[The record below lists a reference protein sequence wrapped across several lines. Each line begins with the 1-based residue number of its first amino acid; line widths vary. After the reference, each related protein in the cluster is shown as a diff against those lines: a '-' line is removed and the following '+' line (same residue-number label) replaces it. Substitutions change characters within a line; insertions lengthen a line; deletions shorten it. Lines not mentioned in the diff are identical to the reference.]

1 MESSPKTGNSRTPC
15 ILSSRALLGPLTL
28 QTTAPPPS
36 DSIQETTLLKFVLS
50 FFFFSL
56 THMCMCPSTVYFLV
70 CLFLNFVEIV
80 SYHMY
85 SFQMCFL
92 IQYIFK
98 IRSFS
103 LYIFT
108 ACVIFL
114 WVNVSIF
121 LSGDICVIPSVDIY
135 N

>member
-15 ILSSRALLGPLTL
+15 ILSSRALLEPLTL
-28 QTTAPPPS
+28 QSTAPPPS
-36 DSIQETTLLKFVLS
+36 DSIQETTLLKFVL
-50 FFFFSL
+50 FFFSL

-103 LYIFT
+103 VYIFT

-114 WVNVSIF
+114 WVNVFIF
-121 LSGDICVIPSVDIY
+121 LSLCILE
-135 N
+135 